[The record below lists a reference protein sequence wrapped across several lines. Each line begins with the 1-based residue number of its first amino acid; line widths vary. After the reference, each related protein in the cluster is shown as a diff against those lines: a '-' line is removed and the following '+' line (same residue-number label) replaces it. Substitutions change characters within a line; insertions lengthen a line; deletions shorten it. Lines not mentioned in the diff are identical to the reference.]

1 MAAGKK
7 ILAVIFAVLIL
18 IKLAF
23 LLVAP
28 GKGLGMA
35 KVLAS
40 YTGEVTIGYLI
51 ALAIIGY
58 IIFTSMDIIDVAVVM
73 LFTGF
78 LVGLNLIPY
87 TASLHITMQEVATAG
102 LGKAWLALLIWV
114 AIAVAVLVRVF
125 AKAR

>member
-1 MAAGKK
+1 MAGKK
-7 ILAVIFAVLIL
+7 ILAVIFALLIL
-18 IKLAF
+18 VKLTF
-23 LLVAP
+23 LLVNP
-28 GKGLGMA
+28 GKWLVIA
-35 KVLAS
+35 QTL
-40 YTGEVTIGYLI
+40 TGHTREVTVGYLI

-58 IIFTSMDIIDVAVVM
+58 LIFTSMDIIDVAVVM
-73 LFTGF
+73 LFTGL